1 MQRLLYR
8 KMWRELRAAWP
19 RYLAL
24 GMAITLAMYLI
35 VSLIGAAD
43 TVILGTAR
51 HAAAN
56 GIEDGQFTTFVP
68 LTDGEVKALTDSGIA
83 LEKAFFLDYE
93 LEGGQVL
100 RVFRLREAIDRA
112 ELESG
117 SLPGDDGVALEK
129 RYCEEN
135 GLAPG
140 DAIQIAGL
148 ALTVSG
154 ICTSP
159 DYDTPFRDLG
169 DSTVDSANFGTA
181 FVTNALYERLRQTG
195 EALRSEE
202 YLYAYRLNG
211 ALTDDA
217 LRERLKALDFAPDS
231 VADPWFREYWDRNY
245 GKRDELLD
253 AASEMA
259 DGTQRLSDAL
269 DEMGDK
275 AFGKPGTVA
284 WKLLP
289 KDLTEAYD
297 AVHEAAE
304 GASELRDAVDELAD
318 QYMRPETGNLRSFIT
333 ARDNPRIGGAAD
345 DVVINKYASI
355 VAGVIVMALLTYVIS
370 VFVVHNIDSE
380 QSVIGTLY
388 ALGVRRSELTRHY
401 LLLPVMVAL
410 LAGIAGT
417 ALGYSDLGVPTQT
430 ADTYAYFSVPSLSTV
445 VELPVVLYGAVMPPL
460 IAALVNLLF
469 IRRRLS
475 APALKLIRKETK
487 YAQVR
492 KLDLGRLGY
501 VRRFQIRQLI
511 RESRSAVGVV
521 LAIFICLLL
530 MMIGINA
537 WVLCDHVGK
546 DNVTDTR
553 YSHMYLYKYPEA
565 EAPAGGYEAI
575 ALTMKKEVLGY
586 NMDVTLLGLTADNPL
601 LRRRAAGEHEP
612 RADQLRHGPEVRTEG
627 RRCLYRDG
635 RAGRSRLRIH
645 RGRGGAIQPR
655 VLRLHGYRKPAGAVR
670 PAGGLLQRGLYG
682 PGPSRRPGAALQR
695 EHPGGRGEGSR
706 HLRGAHVVH
715 GNHHDSRLRRHHGAG
730 DGSDDEG
737 HGRPRRRQ
745 HRPVQAVRLSQAR
758 AERAVPER
766 QHAADRAGRARVD
779 PAVQAHHGRHV
790 PVSGFKRGLRHGP
803 AFRALDLCRAV
814 CGLHADLRPDPR
826 PAGPQDSPH
835 RAERGPE
842 GPGVTPW
849 PRPKTGTGTKSA
861 SIVET
866 PAVCPP

>member
-24 GMAITLAMYLI
+24 GLAITLAMYLI

-43 TVILGTAR
+43 TVILGMAR

-93 LEGGQVL
+93 LEGGRVL
-100 RVFRLREAIDRA
+100 RVFRVREAIDRA

-117 SLPGDDGVALEK
+117 SFPGDDGVALEK

-140 DAIQIAGL
+140 SVIQIGGL

-154 ICTSP
+154 VCTSP
-159 DYDTPFRDLG
+159 DYDTPFRELG

-181 FVTNALYERLRQTG
+181 FVTDALYERLRQTG

-217 LRERLKALDFAPDS
+217 LRDKLKTLDFDPDS

-259 DGTQRLSDAL
+259 DGTRRLSDAL
-269 DEMGDK
+269 DDMGDK
-275 AFGKPGTVA
+275 AFGKPGTVT

-304 GASELRDAVDELAD
+304 GAAELRDAVDELAD

-355 VAGVIVMALLTYVIS
+355 VAGVIIMALLTYVIS

-401 LLLPVMVAL
+401 LLLPVMVTL

-417 ALGYSDLGVPTQT
+417 ALGYSNLGVPTQT

-460 IAALVNLLF
+460 IAVLVNLLF

-492 KLDLGRLGY
+492 KLDLGRMGY

-537 WVLCDHVGK
+537 WVMCDHVGK

-565 EAPAGGYEAI
+565 DAPAGGYEAI
-575 ALTMKKEVLGY
+575 ALSMKKEVLGY
-586 NMDVTLLGLTADNPL
+586 NMDVTLLGLTADNPFFDAAPPDSKSRVQISSAMAQKYAL
-601 LRRRAAGEHEP
+601 KAGDVFTVTDAQDDRVYAFTVDGVVRYSPAFYVFMDSGSLRELFDLPEDYYNVVFSDRDLGVDPGRLYSVSTREDVEKAADIFVELMWSMVITMIVASAAIMALVMVLMMKVMVDHAAGSI
-612 RADQLRHGPEVRTEG
+612 ALF
-627 RRCLYRDG
+627 
-635 RAGRSRLRIH
+635 RLF
-645 RGRGGAIQPR
+645 
-655 VLRLHGYRKPAGAVR
+655 GYRKRELNALFLNGNT
-670 PAGGLLQRGLYG
+670 LLI
-682 PGPSRRPGAALQR
+682 ALGVLVSI
-695 EHPGGRGEGSR
+695 P
-706 HLRGAHVVH
+706 
-715 GNHHDSRLRRHHGAG
+715 
-730 DGSDDEG
+730 
-737 HGRPRRRQ
+737 
-745 HRPVQAVRLSQAR
+745 LSKRIMDAMY
-758 AERAVPER
+758 PYL
-766 QHAADRAGRARVD
+766 
-779 PAVQAHHGRHV
+779 
-790 PVSGFKRGLRHGP
+790 VSNV
-803 AFRALDLCRAV
+803 ACAM
-814 CGLHADLRPDPR
+814 DLRFAPWIYVALF
-826 PAGPQDSPH
+826 AGCMLIYALIHTLLARRIQRIEPNEVLKD
-835 RAERGPE
+835 RE
-842 GPGVTPW
+842 
-849 PRPKTGTGTKSA
+849 
-861 SIVET
+861 
-866 PAVCPP
+866 

>member
-140 DAIQIAGL
+140 DAIQIGGL

-521 LAIFICLLL
+521 LAIFICLLM

-586 NMDVTLLGLTADNPL
+586 SMDVTLLGLTADNPFFDAAPPDSMSCVQISSAMAQKYAL
-601 LRRRAAGEHEP
+601 KAGDVFTVTDAQEDRAYAFTVEGVVRYSPAFYVFMDIGSLRELFDLPEDYYNAVFADRDLRVDPGRLYSVSTRADVEKAADIFVELMWSMVITMIAASAAIMALVMVLMMKVMVDHAAGSI
-612 RADQLRHGPEVRTEG
+612 ALF
-627 RRCLYRDG
+627 
-635 RAGRSRLRIH
+635 RLF
-645 RGRGGAIQPR
+645 
-655 VLRLHGYRKPAGAVR
+655 GYRKRELSALFLNGNTLLIALGVLVSIPLSKRIMDAMYPYLVSNVACAMDLHFEPWIYVALFAGCMLIYALIH
-670 PAGGLLQRGLYG
+670 ALLA
-682 PGPSRRPGAALQR
+682 RRIRRIAPNEVLKDR
-695 EHPGGRGEGSR
+695 E
-706 HLRGAHVVH
+706 
-715 GNHHDSRLRRHHGAG
+715 
-730 DGSDDEG
+730 
-737 HGRPRRRQ
+737 
-745 HRPVQAVRLSQAR
+745 
-758 AERAVPER
+758 
-766 QHAADRAGRARVD
+766 
-779 PAVQAHHGRHV
+779 
-790 PVSGFKRGLRHGP
+790 
-803 AFRALDLCRAV
+803 
-814 CGLHADLRPDPR
+814 
-826 PAGPQDSPH
+826 
-835 RAERGPE
+835 
-842 GPGVTPW
+842 
-849 PRPKTGTGTKSA
+849 
-861 SIVET
+861 
-866 PAVCPP
+866 